1 MKVEIPRAK
10 LRGMCRVGHMY
21 VVNNRGS
28 KSDLH
33 SDVLI
38 AWQLIL
44 TCSNALVNCGNP
56 AVTSHCASH
65 SPSRRTQE
73 NFFINYGVERS
84 YNECRSLDMQK
95 ITQIIDVRQGRRIIL
110 STMIAISPRLHAAA
124 VGESISGGRRMVVFE
139 RNRTVRKAMTV
150 LNSRSLRHKFV
161 QSVQI
166 KILNRRSRVIIYPSR
181 SAFKAIPVS
190 TF

>member
-1 MKVEIPRAK
+1 MSGPNRESRNSSGETARHVPRRAHV
-10 LRGMCRVGHMY
+10 CRDS
-21 VVNNRGS
+21 RGS

-84 YNECRSLDMQK
+84 NNDRRSLDMQK
-95 ITQIIDVRQGRRIIL
+95 ITEIIDVRQGQRLIL
-110 STMIAISPRLHAAA
+110 GTMIAIPPRLHAAA
-124 VGESISGGRRMVVFE
+124 V
-139 RNRTVRKAMTV
+139 
-150 LNSRSLRHKFV
+150 
-161 QSVQI
+161 
-166 KILNRRSRVIIYPSR
+166 
-181 SAFKAIPVS
+181 
-190 TF
+190 